1 MNCLYGTESDN
12 VCAYCRRHQKGLTV
26 RQVRKKE
33 CLKKNRWYL
42 VKYEQHEWWNQRRLT
57 KERRKANK
65 ITY

>member
-1 MNCLYGTESDN
+1 MNCLYETESDN

-33 CLKKNRWYL
+33 CLKKNCWYL
-42 VKYEQHEWWNQRRLT
+42 VKYEQHEWWNQRKLA

>member
-33 CLKKNRWYL
+33 CLKKQCYYL
-42 VKYEQHEWWNQRRLT
+42 VKYENHSWWQQRQNI
-57 KERRKANK
+57 KAKRKANK
-65 ITY
+65 IIY

>member
-26 RQVRKKE
+26 RQVSKKE
-33 CLKKNRWYL
+33 CLKKNCWYL

>member
-12 VCAYCRRHQKGLTV
+12 VCAYYRRHQKGLTV

-33 CLKKNRWYL
+33 CLKKNCWYL

>member
-12 VCAYCRRHQKGLTV
+12 VCAYCKRHQKGLTV

-33 CLKKNRWYL
+33 CLKKNCWYL

>member
-12 VCAYCRRHQKGLTV
+12 VCAYCRRHQKGMTV

-33 CLKKNRWYL
+33 CLKKNCWYL
-42 VKYEQHEWWNQRRLT
+42 VKYEQHERWNQRRLT

>member
-33 CLKKNRWYL
+33 CLTKNCWYL